1 MFPGTCPTRRPF
13 LKISYR
19 SGTGPDA
26 GPDQRNDTPP
36 TAAESPVSPAGR
48 KTGAGF
54 PGVAIST
61 PATAPMTATA
71 AMPATAHRRRRF
83 PSAVLTAGC
92 CAAVVSVGV
101 QAPSGTGGAGG
112 PGQAATGGPLG
123 ADGISWP
130 AACALDGAAPA
141 GVRPAGV
148 R

>member
-54 PGVAIST
+54 PGIAIST
-61 PATAPMTATA
+61 PATAPRTATA
-71 AMPATAHRRRRF
+71 VMPTTAHRRRRC
-83 PSAVLTAGC
+83 PATVRPAGAGGC
-92 CAAVVSVGV
+92 WAAVVSVGV
-101 QAPSGTGGAGG
+101 QAPAGAGAGG
-112 PGQAATGGPLG
+112 PGQGAGGPGGGTGGPGQG
-123 ADGISWP
+123 A
-130 AACALDGAAPA
+130 
-141 GVRPAGV
+141 
-148 R
+148 